1 MWLLWR
7 KSFGTFGYAKT
18 GPLSL
23 FLIGIRAA
31 VKFAS
36 LFSSVCERSGSHAV
50 HIHQNSG

>member
-1 MWLLWR
+1 L
-7 KSFGTFGYAKT
+7 KDAKT

-31 VKFAS
+31 VKFAAI
-36 LFSSVCERSGSHAV
+36 LIPVCEHSGSHAV